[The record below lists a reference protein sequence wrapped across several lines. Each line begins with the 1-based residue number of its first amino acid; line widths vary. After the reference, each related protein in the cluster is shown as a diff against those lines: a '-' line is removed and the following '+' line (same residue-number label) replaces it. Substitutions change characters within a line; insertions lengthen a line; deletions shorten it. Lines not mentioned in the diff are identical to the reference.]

1 MSVISSTY
9 SGRRAIPITYEYF
22 REHADE
28 WHEEVLEGIHEV
40 HFTYRMHYGQYI
52 TFNLIDNRFTTFIW
66 VGKPATVLTNL
77 FQIDMLKKYFEAEE
91 SEDFNKYAEIICQ
104 S

>member
-1 MSVISSTY
+1 MSILSSTN
-9 SGRRAIPITYEYF
+9 SGKKAVSLTYEYF

-52 TFNLIDNRFTTFIW
+52 AFNLFNNRFTTSIW

-77 FQIDMLKKYFEAEE
+77 YQLDMLKKYFEAEKT
-91 SEDFNKYAEIICQ
+91 EDFNKYARLICQ
-104 S
+104 Y